1 MPRHSIH
8 YTPRGATTF
17 YNVHRDLTGEPLLFL
32 DESEV
37 KSLRLDFAD
46 YIDTGE
52 TISSVAST
60 AKSVT
65 VSVVTS
71 SPTVTLTLSAAQSHS
86 DGSVT
91 LVVTFSTGAKWRGII
106 RVRRTDRFTDEALA
120 DDYV

>member
-1 MPRHSIH
+1 MARHSIH

-32 DESEV
+32 DENEV

-46 YIDTGE
+46 YLDTGE

-65 VSVVTS
+65 VSVATS

-106 RVRRTDRFTDEALA
+106 RVRRTDRFTDEALV